1 MVIIS
6 LYHGAYISEVV
17 RSGIE
22 SVSRGQYEAAE
33 FQGFTFVQ
41 TIIYIILPQTIKLV
55 IPQLLQTIITI
66 FKLPDVE
73 KEIALFTV
81 GDYDAKDLV
90 NLEVAYINKDQDGYD
105 YIEEIEDENVLK
117 SAMKVVKKIIQTMD

>member
-1 MVIIS
+1 MKIMN
-6 LYHGAYISEVV
+6 LNLA
-17 RSGIE
+17 
-22 SVSRGQYEAAE
+22 
-33 FQGFTFVQ
+33 
-41 TIIYIILPQTIKLV
+41 
-55 IPQLLQTIITI
+55 QLLQYLN
-66 FKLPDVE
+66 FQMLK

>member
-1 MVIIS
+1 MNFNI
-6 LYHGAYISEVV
+6 LNENN
-17 RSGIE
+17 
-22 SVSRGQYEAAE
+22 E
-33 FQGFTFVQ
+33 FKLG
-41 TIIYIILPQTIKLV
+41 TIIP
-55 IPQLLQTIITI
+55 I

>member
-1 MVIIS
+1 MIIIS

-22 SVSRGQYEAAE
+22 SVSRGQFEAAE
-33 FQGFTFVQ
+33 SQGFTFVQ

-66 FKLPDVE
+66 FKAFSYLSKIGVVDFMYQGRRLMAHFFQADQIMFIFVYM
-73 KEIALFTV
+73 V
-81 GDYDAKDLV
+81 GIYF
-90 NLEVAYINKDQDGYD
+90 YY
-105 YIEEIEDENVLK
+105 
-117 SAMKVVKKIIQTMD
+117 